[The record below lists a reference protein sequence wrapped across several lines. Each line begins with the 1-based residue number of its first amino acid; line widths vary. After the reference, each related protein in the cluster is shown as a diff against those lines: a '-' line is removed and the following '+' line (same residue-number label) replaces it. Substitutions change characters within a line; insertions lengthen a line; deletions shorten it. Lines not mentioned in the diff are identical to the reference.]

1 MVGTQSNPDNLQVEK
16 PVDASTNI
24 DLDAPKNGETIAYF
38 SMEIGLEE
46 GIPTYSGGLGML
58 AGDTIRS
65 AADLELPMVA
75 VSLLHRKG
83 YFRQR
88 LAADGTQTEEPFNW
102 SPADRLRELP
112 ARASVEI
119 ERRKVWM
126 RAWRYEVKGV
136 SNHLVPVYLLDTDL
150 NENADG
156 DRRLTDHLYGGDA
169 RYRLC
174 QEVILGIGG
183 VRMLR
188 ALGYKNIRRFHMNEG
203 HASLL
208 TVELANEFAVKTGT
222 HDISREVVAQVKPLC
237 VFTTHTPV
245 AAGHDKF
252 PLRLL
257 AHIITG
263 YGRDFDKRAIDFC
276 LNGELNTTYLAL
288 DNSRFING
296 VAKKHGEVSQHMFA
310 QYKIDSIT
318 NGVHAFTWAA
328 PPLRELFDRHISS
341 WRLDNASLRYALGI
355 QKLEVWDAHRRAK
368 QALLGCV
375 NQQTGVGMD
384 LNTFT
389 VGFARRATA
398 YKRADLLF
406 WNLERLVSIQDKGLQ
421 FQVIYGGKAHP
432 HDQLGKELIRKIF
445 EVKDKLK
452 DKIKIVYLEEYD
464 MALARLMT
472 AGVDVWLNTPLAPME
487 ASGTSGMKAAV
498 NGVPSFSVLDG
509 WWIEGCIEGVTG
521 WSIGGNQTVAESDDD
536 RASDAQSLYDKL
548 ENVILPM
555 FYSDRDRYI
564 EIMRHAIALNAS
576 FFNTERMVD
585 QYVRKAYFT

>member
-1 MVGTQSNPDNLQVEK
+1 MEEVKPNPASPQIGKSNDSPTAVGFD
-16 PVDASTNI
+16 VDV
-24 DLDAPKNGETIAYF
+24 NGETIAYF

-65 AADLELPMVA
+65 AADLNLPMVA
-75 VSLLHRKG
+75 VSLLYRQG

-88 LAADGTQTEEPFNW
+88 LSADGTQTEEPFAW
-102 SPADRLRELP
+102 SPAVRLQGLP

-119 ERRKVWM
+119 EGRVVQV
-126 RAWRYEVKGV
+126 RAWRYEVSGI
-136 SNHLVPVYLLDTDL
+136 SNHGVPVYLLDTDL
-150 NENADG
+150 EENADG

-208 TVELANEFAVKTGT
+208 TVELASEFAVKAGT

-252 PLRLL
+252 PLQLL
-257 AHIITG
+257 ARVITG

-276 LNGELNTTYLAL
+276 LDGELNTTYLAL

-296 VAKKHGEVSQHMFA
+296 VAKKHGEVSRHMFA

-318 NGVHAFTWAA
+318 NGVHAYTWAA
-328 PPLRELFDRHISS
+328 PSLREMFDRHIPS
-341 WRLDNASLRYALGI
+341 WRVDNASLRYALGI
-355 QKLEVWDAHRRAK
+355 PKLEVWDAHRRAK
-368 QALLGCV
+368 QVLLGYV
-375 NQQTGVGMD
+375 KQRTGVGMD

-398 YKRADLLF
+398 YKRADVLF
-406 WNLERLVSIQDKGLQ
+406 WNVERLVAIQDKGLE

-432 HDQLGKELIRKIF
+432 QDQMGKDVIRKIF

-464 MALARLMT
+464 MALAKLMT

-509 WWIEGCIEGVTG
+509 WWIEGWIEGVTG
-521 WSIGGNQTVAESDDD
+521 WSIGDSQTVAETDDD

-548 ENVILPM
+548 ENAILPM

-585 QYVRKAYFT
+585 QYVRKAYFA